1 MIEGNKKKK
10 KEREIKIVNKN
21 EVQELIFQMSKFKFK
36 KDLFYFEQR
45 DWLRKCCKLHY
56 HLRKQKSN
64 VKSYKENQPIPL
76 ENVDI
81 PESIGNL
88 EEIWFF

>member
-45 DWLRKCCKLHY
+45 D
-56 HLRKQKSN
+56 
-64 VKSYKENQPIPL
+64 
-76 ENVDI
+76 
-81 PESIGNL
+81 
-88 EEIWFF
+88 